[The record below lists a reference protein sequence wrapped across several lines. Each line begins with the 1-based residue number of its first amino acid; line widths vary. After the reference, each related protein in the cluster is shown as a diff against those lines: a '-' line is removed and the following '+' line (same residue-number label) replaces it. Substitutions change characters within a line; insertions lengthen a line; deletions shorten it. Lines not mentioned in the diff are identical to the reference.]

1 MTQHTIKRFK
11 SIRDFADKARQGYE
25 QATQDPR
32 RRCAG
37 NEDDGDTR
45 NPWHGATHNFEEAYE
60 AAVNGWSHGY
70 AQVRATMDKVMPR
83 VRENVDPGPVL
94 VPEVHGEMFD
104 IGEYLNGN
112 PEYAWDEV
120 YDSNLADARV
130 VSVLVSNAL
139 IAYVNPAD
147 VLHRASLVLACV
159 EAMEL
164 LGHQLEVWSEI
175 TTQAMS
181 GAVDSIL
188 VRARAAGEPVDMRSI
203 SFICDPGWH
212 RRLGFCYQETWN
224 RAKRDDFMIGTGYGY
239 PKGPRCAKLVGAN
252 LVFDLG
258 TSHGWPHRDA
268 DAQEQCD
275 WVVEKLA
282 ELESF
287 LKVGL
292 RDQAVGHG

>member
-1 MTQHTIKRFK
+1 MTKHTIKRFK
-11 SIRDFADKARQGYE
+11 SIAEFANKARKGYE
-25 QATQDPR
+25 QAR
-32 RRCAG
+32 EAGRRCAG
-37 NEDDGDTR
+37 DEPDDR
-45 NPWHGATHNFEEAYE
+45 YERAWHGATQSFQEAYD
-60 AAVNGWSHGY
+60 AAINGWDAGY
-70 AQVRATMDKVMPR
+70 QQVRATMDKVMPR
-83 VRENVDPGPVL
+83 VRENLDPGPVL
-94 VPEVHGEMFD
+94 VPEVYGTMFD
-104 IGEYLNGN
+104 IGEYLIGN

-120 YDSNLADARV
+120 YEDNQADARV

-139 IAYVNPAD
+139 IAYVNPED
-147 VLHRASLVLACV
+147 VLFRGALVLACM

-175 TTQAMS
+175 TVQASS

-203 SFICDPGWH
+203 AFICDPGWH
-212 RRLGFCYQETWN
+212 RRLGFCYQETWDS
-224 RAKRDDFMIGTGYGY
+224 AKRQDFGIGKFYAY
-239 PKGPRCAKLVGAN
+239 PKGPRCNKLVGAN
-252 LVFDLG
+252 VVFDLG
-258 TSHGWPHRDA
+258 TGHGWPSRRA
-268 DAQEQCD
+268 TPQEQCD